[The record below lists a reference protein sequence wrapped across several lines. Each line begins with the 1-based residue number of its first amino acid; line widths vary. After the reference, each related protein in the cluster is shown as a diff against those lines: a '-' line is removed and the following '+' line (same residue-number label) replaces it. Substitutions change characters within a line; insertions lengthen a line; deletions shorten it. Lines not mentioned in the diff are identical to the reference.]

1 MRRRDLIK
9 AGLYGFGGLSFSG
22 LLRARAQA
30 KDIASAAGSA
40 FDQSFNNT
48 GEPTAIIL
56 VWLRGGCSHL
66 DTWDPKPQS
75 LQSNQH
81 QCTRHSFNGIAAN
94 SV

>member
-30 KDIASAAGSA
+30 KDVASAAGSA
-40 FDQSFNNT
+40 FDKSLNSA
-48 GEPTAIIL
+48 GESTAIIL

-66 DTWDPKPQS
+66 DTWEIGRA
-75 LQSNQH
+75 H
-81 QCTRHSFNGIAAN
+81 
-94 SV
+94 V